1 MKKLFLYWLFLV
13 SVSHQVGIAATPS
26 LSNVLPQDTP
36 EKEHYF
42 SQDYQHSFQGLPTDE
57 VRTPLED
64 ENEPLFGSNLS
75 DAITELE
82 SKQFLTFHPLKP
94 SIFLSLA
101 KRLLFGVFL
110 FPFHSF
116 L

>member
-1 MKKLFLYWLFLV
+1 MKKLFLYWLFLL
-13 SVSHQVGIAATPS
+13 SVFQQVGIAATS
-26 LSNVLPQDTP
+26 SSSNVLPRDTP

-42 SQDYQHSFQGLPTDE
+42 SQEYQNSFQGLPTDE
-57 VRTPLED
+57 VRTPLGG
-64 ENEPLFGSNLS
+64 ENEPLFGFNLL
-75 DAITELE
+75 DAITDLE
-82 SKQFLTFHPLKP
+82 SNQVLTFHPLKS
-94 SIFLSLA
+94 SIFSSLD